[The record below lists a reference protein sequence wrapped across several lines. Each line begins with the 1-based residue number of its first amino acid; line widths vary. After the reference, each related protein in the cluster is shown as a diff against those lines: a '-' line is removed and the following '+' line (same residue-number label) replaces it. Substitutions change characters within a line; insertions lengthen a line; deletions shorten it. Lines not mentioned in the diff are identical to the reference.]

1 MEIAE
6 KKIHLFHPLPRASR
20 IRGTRRLNPE
30 LGVVV
35 WRRVDVSLYACRK
48 RCPGAEARETRGR
61 HGRRVERI
69 TNMTSILRQTGGEA
83 ITVGGVRPSTVPR
96 ASLPRDSRATHAD
109 FELWLCRNKGKQRK
123 PGRQAGRR
131 PCFVYVL
138 CGTNWCPLTR
148 YFAYTPILI
157 RRGRWASIRRR
168 ISVNNFITCI
178 DLKFMIS
185 IYNECIEIYSRHA
198 IY

>member
-1 MEIAE
+1 MTRGDGNRRE
-6 KKIHLFHPLPRASR
+6 KKESTFFIRYLASR

-30 LGVVV
+30 LGVAI

-83 ITVGGVRPSTVPR
+83 ITVGGVRPPPSPTPSPAR
-96 ASLPRDSRATHAD
+96 PCPRDSRATHTD

-123 PGRQAGRR
+123 PGRQADGHVSYI
-131 PCFVYVL
+131 FYAVL
-138 CGTNWCPLTR
+138 TGVLWQGASC
-148 YFAYTPILI
+148 I
-157 RRGRWASIRRR
+157 RQ
-168 ISVNNFITCI
+168 F
-178 DLKFMIS
+178 
-185 IYNECIEIYSRHA
+185 
-198 IY
+198 

>member
-6 KKIHLFHPLPRASR
+6 KKKIHLFHPLPRASR

-30 LGVVV
+30 LGVAV

-83 ITVGGVRPSTVPR
+83 ITVGGVRPPPSPTPSPPPSPAR
-96 ASLPRDSRATHAD
+96 PCPRDSRATHTD

-123 PGRQAGRR
+123 PGRQDGHVSYMFYA
-131 PCFVYVL
+131 VL
-138 CGTNWCPLTR
+138 TGVLWQGASC
-148 YFAYTPILI
+148 I
-157 RRGRWASIRRR
+157 RQ
-168 ISVNNFITCI
+168 F
-178 DLKFMIS
+178 
-185 IYNECIEIYSRHA
+185 
-198 IY
+198 